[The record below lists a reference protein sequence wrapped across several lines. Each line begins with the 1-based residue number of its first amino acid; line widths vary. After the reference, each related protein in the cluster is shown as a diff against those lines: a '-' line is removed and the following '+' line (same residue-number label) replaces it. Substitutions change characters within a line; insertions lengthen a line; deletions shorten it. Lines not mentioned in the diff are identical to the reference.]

1 MAEAESDWDSVT
13 YLRKKTPRAAELK
26 SKQAVASAQR
36 HGGPIETTQKYGA
49 GSNKQHSANK
59 DSAKLDRETEE
70 LHHETISLDVGKL
83 IQQSRMEKKLT
94 QKDLATK
101 INEKPQVIMD
111 YESGRAIPNNQVLN
125 KLERTLGVKLRGKDK
140 GKPLVSGGKGKK

>member
-1 MAEAESDWDSVT
+1 MADSEGDWDSVT
-13 YLRKKTPRAAELK
+13 YLRKKTPRAAEMR

-36 HGGPIETTQKYGA
+36 HGGPVETTQKFG
-49 GSNKQHSANK
+49 GSGNKQHSANK

-70 LHHETISLDVGKL
+70 LHHEKVSLDVGKL

-111 YESGRAIPNNQVLN
+111 YESGKAIPNNQVMS
-125 KLERTLGVKLRGKDK
+125 KLERALGIKLRGKEK
-140 GKPLVSGGKGKK
+140 GMPLVLGGKGKK